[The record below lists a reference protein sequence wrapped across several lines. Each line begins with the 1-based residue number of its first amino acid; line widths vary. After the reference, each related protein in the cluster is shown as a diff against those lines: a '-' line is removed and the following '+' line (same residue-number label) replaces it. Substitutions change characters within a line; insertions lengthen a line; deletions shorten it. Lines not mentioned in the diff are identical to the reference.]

1 MKYEYCI
8 SHQGEDGCDLMICD
22 WNGDDQY
29 TIARSVDYGRA
40 VEIMHE
46 HAQRNK
52 FKEYGLS
59 GLGNKTFKVL
69 V

>member
-8 SHQGEDGCDLMICD
+8 SHQGADGYDLMICD
-22 WNGDDQY
+22 NECDDQY
-29 TIARSVDYGRA
+29 TIARDVEYERA

-52 FKEYGLS
+52 FKEYV
-59 GLGNKTFKVL
+59 LGRKTYKVL